1 MNNNSETTTV
11 VDKKN
16 LRPTIGVIKN
26 NRVSYREMLQYEGLK
41 RAAQKN
47 DVNLIIYSGGMINY
61 SYELESTAIYDFID
75 TNKLD
80 GLIIWTGNINWF
92 SNHEETMRFVYKY
105 DFIPV
110 ISLEAKIEGI
120 TSIVWDDFNAM
131 REAMIHLIEV
141 HKYRR
146 IAFIRGLGSHI
157 GVELRFKAYLHTL
170 EEYGIPIDEEIIFD
184 DLFYVDDDARKLE
197 SLWMSGIDAIVAFN
211 DLNAR
216 FVTTMM
222 EKKSLPFIP
231 IVGFDDEVE
240 GEADKPFLTTVHPP
254 FVEMGSRGM
263 EVILEKIKGV
273 QVPELEV
280 LPCSLI
286 VRRSCGCNTGSV
298 MKRDLFREKVRAL
311 NIPEVINNNISSVEM
326 ESFVRHIIDIPDD
339 IDISW
344 ATGLLPEFFDEV
356 EREKGQVFVNHLEKI
371 LIQKYDQNYDMEIF
385 SDTILMLYFFADFLY
400 ENNRA
405 GYLKA
410 QIILRQATNLIAD
423 MRISLE
429 LNKRMQGD
437 RRYFYIISFKHI
449 ISNAV
454 DMNDLLERIKSGF
467 KMIGISSCFISLY
480 ENKGTSTEKARLI
493 LAYNDETCMDIDRNI
508 SVFPSVQL
516 VPDGILS
523 YVKRLELILKPLYF
537 KKRQIGFVLFGDTL
551 KDLSEY
557 EQLSEFMSTAING
570 VMMIEDMENKALELK
585 ETNNEL
591 ESAYSTLKENQQKL
605 LASEKMASLGRL
617 TAGIAHEMNTP
628 LAALRTSLKE
638 LEELVDEYN
647 ISIENPQ
654 VLPDDHRS
662 IAQDMQKFLNLAERS
677 AEKSAGFI
685 KGIKAQTT
693 NMNTSNSQVFNVAGV
708 ISDALSVLD
717 FALKKGN
724 CKLATNYD
732 NSVKLHGDPKR
743 LVQVITN
750 LVINSID
757 ACKPNGGNISII
769 LENNGDGFARLTVR
783 DTGCGIP
790 EEILPR
796 IFDPMFSTKPFGEG
810 TGLGLSIVHD
820 IVNEFKGSISVESK
834 NDLTSF
840 EIYLPIVQGE

>member
-1 MNNNSETTTV
+1 MNNNSETTV
-11 VDKKN
+11 LDKKN

-26 NRVSYREMLQYEGLK
+26 NRVSYREMLQDEGLK

-47 DVNLIIYSGGMINY
+47 DVNLIIYSGGLINL
-61 SYELESTAIYDFID
+61 SDELESTTIYDFID
-75 TNKLD
+75 TDKLD
-80 GLIIWTGNINWF
+80 GLIIWTGNINWL
-92 SNHEETMRFVYKY
+92 SSHEDTISFVYKY
-105 DFIPV
+105 DFLPV
-110 ISLEAKIEGI
+110 ISLEAEIEGI

-131 REAMIHLIEV
+131 RDVMIHLIEV

-146 IAFIRGLGSHI
+146 IAFIRGVGSHAGI
-157 GVELRFKAYLHTL
+157 EQRYKAYLHTL
-170 EEYGIPIDEEIIFD
+170 EEYGIPIDEEIILD
-184 DLFYVDDDARKLE
+184 DLLYKNDHGVRKLE
-197 SLWMSGIDAIVAFN
+197 NLWMTGIDAIVAYN

-216 FVTTMM
+216 FVITLM
-222 EKKSLPFIP
+222 ERKNLPFIP
-231 IVGFDDEVE
+231 VVGFDDEVE
-240 GEADKPFLTTVHPP
+240 READKPFLTTVHPP
-254 FVEMGSRGM
+254 FFEMGSRGM
-263 EVILEKIKGV
+263 EVILEKIKGI

-286 VRRSCGCNTGSV
+286 IRRSCGCNTGSV
-298 MKRDLFREKVRAL
+298 MKRDLFREKVRAQ
-311 NIPEVINNNISSVEM
+311 NIPEVINNKSSVEM
-326 ESFVRHIIDIPDD
+326 ESFVRSIIDIPED

-344 ATGLLPEFFDEV
+344 AAGLLPEFFDEV
-356 EREKGQVFVNHLEKI
+356 ERDKGQVFVNQLEKI
-371 LIQKYDQNYDMEIF
+371 LNQKYDQNYYMEVF
-385 SDTILMLYFFADFLY
+385 SDTILMLYFLTDSFY

-405 GYLKA
+405 SYLKA
-410 QIILRQATNLIAD
+410 QSILRQATNLIAD
-423 MRISLE
+423 MQICSE
-429 LNKRMQGD
+429 INKRMQGD

-454 DMNDLLERIKSGF
+454 DMNDLIERIKTGF

-480 ENKGTSTEKARLI
+480 ESKGISTEKARLI
-493 LAYNDETCMDIDRNI
+493 LAYNEETCMDIDGSI

-516 VPDGILS
+516 IPDGMLS
-523 YVKRLELILKPLYF
+523 YDKRLELILKPLYF
-537 KKRQIGFVLFGDTL
+537 QKRQIGFVLFEDTL
-551 KDLSEY
+551 KDSSEY

-605 LASEKMASLGRL
+605 LGSEKMASLGRL

-647 ISIENPQ
+647 ISIESPQ

-662 IAQDMQKFLNLAERS
+662 IAQDMQKFLNLAEHS

-732 NSVKLHGDPKR
+732 NSVKLYGDPKR

-750 LVINSID
+750 LVINAID

-769 LENNGDGFARLTVR
+769 LENNKDGFARLTVR

-834 NDLTSF
+834 KGLTSF
-840 EIYLPIVQGE
+840 EIYLPIK